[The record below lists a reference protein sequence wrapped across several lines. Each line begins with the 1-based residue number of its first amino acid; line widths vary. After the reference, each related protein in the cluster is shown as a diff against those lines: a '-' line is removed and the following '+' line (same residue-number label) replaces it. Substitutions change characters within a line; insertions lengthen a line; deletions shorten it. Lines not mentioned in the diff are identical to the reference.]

1 MHNVSKIYTCRFIR
15 LKKRADFLYFFSIKQ
30 NIPPLNA
37 VLSCGY
43 GHNSKRGANAT
54 HGMPFFA
61 DFIDLIVKVQKRD
74 NEKDRAR
81 GGKRCLGSGWGS
93 F

>member
-1 MHNVSKIYTCRFIR
+1 MQCYLVVIVTIAKVELLLHI
-15 LKKRADFLYFFSIKQ
+15 
-30 NIPPLNA
+30 
-37 VLSCGY
+37 
-43 GHNSKRGANAT
+43 
-54 HGMPFFA
+54 FA
-61 DFIDLIVKVQKRD
+61 DFIDFIMKVQKRD